1 MVLRTRRVSFLLGML
16 FVLLMGAT
24 LYIGLWAAPLFQK
37 DELMVVQRR
46 LDLNRIL
53 QGDPGMFWTNRPNLK
68 GELFESQSEGCG
80 NAFSVTTN
88 ALGMRGP
95 AVGEKGDRLRILAIG
110 DSTTFGQYLEDRETW
125 PAVLQSLLDAEGAR
139 AEVLNAGVIGMS
151 SFQGLAYLMA
161 RGFDLQPDVVIATFG
176 FNDRS
181 PWDLRDREIAPLFGR
196 SRAGG
201 QLLKM
206 LQGMSARARPSQDA
220 IQTRVTPGE
229 FLDILIAM
237 AKTCSAR
244 GVRLYLNLWPVPEQ
258 AAGSG
263 VDEHA
268 PLTYQSLIAEA
279 AKWEPAGVIDLRRP
293 FSESPEPVF
302 CDGVHNTPAGAR
314 VVAETVHRRL
324 REDGLPAR

>member
-24 LYIGLWAAPLFQK
+24 LYIGLWAAPLFRK

-80 NAFSVTTN
+80 NAFRVTTN

-95 AVGEKGDRLRILAIG
+95 ATGEKGGRLRILAIG
-110 DSTTFGQYLEDRETW
+110 DSTTFGQYLEDHETW

-181 PWDLRDREIAPLFGR
+181 PWDLRDREIAPPLWKEPRGR
-196 SRAGG
+196 AAAEDAARHERAREAIPGCDPDRCDPRRVSGHSYRHGQNLLRAGG
-201 QLLKM
+201 
-206 LQGMSARARPSQDA
+206 
-220 IQTRVTPGE
+220 
-229 FLDILIAM
+229 
-237 AKTCSAR
+237 
-244 GVRLYLNLWPVPEQ
+244 
-258 AAGSG
+258 
-263 VDEHA
+263 A
-268 PLTYQSLIAEA
+268 PLPQPL
-279 AKWEPAGVIDLRRP
+279 
-293 FSESPEPVF
+293 
-302 CDGVHNTPAGAR
+302 AGAGTGR
-314 VVAETVHRRL
+314 GERC
-324 REDGLPAR
+324 G